1 VWVNSK
7 PRRQLLTEGR
17 NFEQNPANKE
27 ANAMFTKIRHVAIHT
42 DDHFRMAYFYKT
54 LFGMKKITA
63 GMTDQNGNYDKERG
77 HLSDG
82 VIGLALLQR
91 QPGISAGLDHFGLEV
106 EDVQKVRDRLKQY
119 YPEVFVAE
127 SQSHVPFA
135 GLRTH
140 DPDGNQFDLSQ
151 KGMAN
156 VREGYL
162 QEGWDQ
168 PRWIN
173 HIAIRSARPAHLA
186 EYYQKVFELRPVE
199 GLSGDGSYYVTDG
212 KVTIALRPWDMISY
226 RGLMA
231 GLDHFGFQVENL
243 EAAKKDL
250 DNLATTAPASAARKI
265 TIGREGEKR
274 QKNLESCKLCRHALA
289 DPDGVL
295 LDLTD

>member
-1 VWVNSK
+1 
-7 PRRQLLTEGR
+7 
-17 NFEQNPANKE
+17 
-27 ANAMFTKIRHVAIHT
+27 MFTKIRHVAIYT
-42 DDHFRMAYFYKT
+42 DDHFRMAKFYKT
-54 LFGMKKITA
+54 LFGMKKITE

-91 QPGISAGLDHFGLEV
+91 QPGFSAGLDHFGVEV
-106 EDVQKVRDRLKQY
+106 EDVQTVRDRLKQY
-119 YPEVFVAE
+119 YPDVFVAQ

-162 QEGWDQ
+162 QDGWDQ
-168 PRWIN
+168 PRWVN
-173 HIAIRSARPAHLA
+173 HIAIRSARPEHLA
-186 EYYQKVFELRPVE
+186 EFYQRVFGFRPLE
-199 GLSGDGSYYVTDG
+199 GLSGNGSYYVSDG
-212 KVTIALRPWDMISY
+212 KVTIALRPWDMVSY

-231 GLDHFGFQVENL
+231 GMDHFGFKVENL
-243 EAAKKDL
+243 DGAKKDIADL
-250 DNLATTAPASAARKI
+250 SNTAPGSAARKI
-265 TIGREGEKR
+265 AIGRDGETR
-274 QKNLESCKLCRHALA
+274 QKNLEACKLCKHALA

>member
-1 VWVNSK
+1 
-7 PRRQLLTEGR
+7 
-17 NFEQNPANKE
+17 
-27 ANAMFTKIRHVAIHT
+27 MFTKIRHVAIHT
-42 DDHFRMAYFYKT
+42 ENHVRMATFYKT
-54 LFGMKKITA
+54 LFGMKKITE
-63 GMTDQNGNYDKERG
+63 GMTDEHGNYNKDRG

-91 QPGISAGLDHFGLEV
+91 QPGFSAGLDHFGLEV
-106 EDVQKVRDRLKQY
+106 DDVETVRNRLQQY
-119 YPEVFVAE
+119 YPDVFVAQ

-162 QEGWDQ
+162 QEGWEQ

-186 EYYQKVFELRPVE
+186 EFYQKVFDLRPVE
-199 GLSGDGSYYVTDG
+199 GLSGSGSYYISDG
-212 KVTIALRPWDMISY
+212 KVTLALRPWDMVAY

-231 GLDHFGFQVENL
+231 GLDHFGFNVESL
-243 EAAKKDL
+243 EQTKKDIET
-250 DNLATTAPASAARKI
+250 LASVSPASAARKI
-265 TIGREGEKR
+265 AIGRDGEKR
-274 QKNLESCKLCRHALA
+274 QKNLEACKLCKHALA

>member
-1 VWVNSK
+1 
-7 PRRQLLTEGR
+7 
-17 NFEQNPANKE
+17 
-27 ANAMFTKIRHVAIHT
+27 MFTKIRHVAIHT
-42 DDHFRMAYFYKT
+42 DDHFRMATFYKT
-54 LFGMKKITA
+54 LFGMKKITS
-63 GMTDQNGNYDKERG
+63 GMTDQYGNYDKERG

-106 EDVQKVRDRLKQY
+106 EDVQKVKDRLKQF
-119 YPEVFVAE
+119 YPDVFVAQ

-135 GLRTH
+135 GMRTH

-151 KGMAN
+151 QGMAN

-162 QEGWDQ
+162 QEGWEQ

-173 HIAIRSARPAHLA
+173 HIAIRSSRPAYLA
-186 EYYQKVFELRPVE
+186 EYYQKVFELQPIE
-199 GLSGDGSYYVTDG
+199 GLSGDSSYYVTDG
-212 KVTIALRPWDMISY
+212 KVTLALRPWDMVSY

-231 GLDHFGFQVENL
+231 GLDHFGFKVENL
-243 EAAKKDL
+243 GQAKKDIEA
-250 DNLATTAPASAARKI
+250 LAASNPTSAARKI
-265 TIGREGEKR
+265 AIGREGERR
-274 QKNLESCKLCRHALA
+274 QKNLEACKLCNHALA

>member
-1 VWVNSK
+1 MS
-7 PRRQLLTEGR
+7 
-17 NFEQNPANKE
+17 
-27 ANAMFTKIRHVAIHT
+27 TKIRHVAIHT
-42 DDHFRMAYFYKT
+42 DDHFRMAHFYKT

-106 EDVQKVRDRLKQY
+106 EDVQRVRDRLKQF
-119 YPEVFVAE
+119 YPDVFVAE

-162 QEGWDQ
+162 QEGWEQ

-173 HIAIRSARPAHLA
+173 HIAIRSARPAHIA
-186 EYYQKVFELRPVE
+186 EYYQKVFDLRPVE

-212 KVTIALRPWDMISY
+212 KVTIAIRPWDMMSY

-231 GLDHFGFQVENL
+231 GLDHFGFKVENL
-243 EAAKKDL
+243 EAAKKDIE
-250 DNLATTAPASAARKI
+250 NLSAATPASAARKI
-265 TIGREGEKR
+265 AIGREGEKR
-274 QKNLESCKLCRHALA
+274 QKNLEACKLCRHALA

>member
-1 VWVNSK
+1 
-7 PRRQLLTEGR
+7 
-17 NFEQNPANKE
+17 
-27 ANAMFTKIRHVAIHT
+27 MFTKIRHVAIYT
-42 DDHFRMAYFYKT
+42 EDHFRMAKFYKT

-63 GMTDQNGNYDKERG
+63 GMTDQDGNYDKERG

-106 EDVQKVRDRLKQY
+106 EDVQTVRDRLKQF
-119 YPEVFVAE
+119 YPDVSIAE
-127 SQSHVPFA
+127 SPSHVPFA

-140 DPDGNQFDLSQ
+140 DPDGNHFDLSQ
-151 KGMAN
+151 KGMTN

-173 HIAIRSARPAHLA
+173 HVAIRTARPAHLA
-186 EYYQKVFELRPVE
+186 EYYQKVFELRPLE
-199 GLSGDGSYYVTDG
+199 GLSGNCSYYVSDG

-226 RGLMA
+226 RGLRA
-231 GLDHFGFQVENL
+231 GLDHFGFKVENL
-243 EAAKKDL
+243 EAAKKDIE
-250 DNLATTAPASAARKI
+250 NLSNNAPGSGARKI
-265 TIGREGEKR
+265 AIGREGETR
-274 QKNLESCKLCRHALA
+274 QKNLEACKLCRYALA